1 MQYIP
6 ENYLNDFQFERRI
19 IRIARHEKCNTIGVA
34 KVLDKQRL
42 TPEQYD
48 KKYASKSFI
57 DESLI
62 FGTDTYA
69 NNLEQA
75 KDKVIKLYYII
86 SQYLMNTEIAEIL
99 HSIYPDT
106 TTKAWNTFIRD
117 RMNTCMYHS
126 PYLPKVYKGFI
137 YILKSPHLKY
147 YKNTRI
153 TKPSKFFKTIR
164 INLSEEINIL
174 IED

>member
-6 ENYLNDFQFERRI
+6 NNYLNDFKFERRI
-19 IRIARHEKCNTIGVA
+19 VKISSHEKCNNIGA
-34 KVLDKQRL
+34 TKVLDKQRL
-42 TPEQYD
+42 TPEQYN
-48 KKYASKSFI
+48 KKYISKSFI
-57 DESLI
+57 EESLI
-62 FGTDTYA
+62 YGTDTYI
-69 NNLEQA
+69 NNLEQV
-75 KDKVIKLYYII
+75 KDKVIKLYYVI
-86 SQYLMNTEIAEIL
+86 SQYLMNIEIAEIL

-106 TTKAWNTFIRD
+106 TTRAWNTFIRD
-117 RMNTCMYHS
+117 RMNTCVYHTS
-126 PYLPKVYKGFI
+126 YLPKVYKVFI

-147 YKNTRI
+147 YKNTHI

>member
-6 ENYLNDFQFERRI
+6 ENYLNPLNFEKRI
-19 IRIARHEKCNTIGVA
+19 VKISSHEKCNTIGVA
-34 KVLDKQRL
+34 KVLDKKRL
-42 TPEQYD
+42 EPSQYT
-48 KKYASKSFI
+48 KKYYSKSFI
-57 DESLI
+57 DEATVY
-62 FGTDTYA
+62 GTDTYA

-86 SQYLMNTEIAEIL
+86 SQYLTNIEIAEIL
-99 HSIYPDT
+99 HSIYSDT
-106 TTKAWNTFIRD
+106 TVRAWNTFIRD

-147 YKNTRI
+147 HKNTRI
-153 TKPSKFFKTIR
+153 TKPNAFFKTVR